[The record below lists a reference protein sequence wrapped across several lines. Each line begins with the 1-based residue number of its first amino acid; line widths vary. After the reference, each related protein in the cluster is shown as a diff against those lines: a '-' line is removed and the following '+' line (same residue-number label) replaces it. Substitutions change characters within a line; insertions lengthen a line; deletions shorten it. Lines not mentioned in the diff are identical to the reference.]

1 MNADL
6 IARRWLGTPYQDGAA
21 LRGVGTDCAGL
32 ILGVGIELGFVLPAR
47 HDIKDRLLTAAHAHF
62 QPCSHP
68 CAGGIVLFAVTPSH
82 GRSDHGL
89 HHLAQADRITDGEP
103 SHAAILTAAE
113 TLIHAHWSQGVVESR
128 FGSWFRSRLTHCFT
142 WPYST

>member
-21 LRGVGTDCAGL
+21 LRGIGTDCAGL
-32 ILGVGIELGFVLPAR
+32 ILGVGRELGLDLPAR
-47 HDIKDRLLTAAHAHF
+47 HDINGRLLAAAHAYLL
-62 QPCSHP
+62 PSTHP
-68 CAGGIVLFAVTPSH
+68 RAGAIVLFAVTPSH
-82 GRSDHGL
+82 GGLDHGR
-89 HHLAQADRITDGEP
+89 HHLDHAGRTIGGEP
-103 SHAAILTAAE
+103 SHAALLTAAE